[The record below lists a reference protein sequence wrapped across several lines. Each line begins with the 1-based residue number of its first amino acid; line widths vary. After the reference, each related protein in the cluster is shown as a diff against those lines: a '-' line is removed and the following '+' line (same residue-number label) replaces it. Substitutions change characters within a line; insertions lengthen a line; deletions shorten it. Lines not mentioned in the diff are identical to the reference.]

1 MLEVSA
7 GIVIKNGKIL
17 CMQRGQSKHDY
28 LTHKYEFPGGKL
40 EKGET
45 ALDSLIRE
53 FEEELGADLSSSSI
67 EPLGDLTYTYPDFTV
82 KINFFKIFDDEF
94 QFEMKEHAGY
104 VWSEPKDLKNLDWA
118 AADLEIL
125 DRLLK

>member
-53 FEEELGADLSSSSI
+53 FEEELGANLSSSRI
-67 EPLGDLTYTYPDFTV
+67 EPFGDLMYTYPDFTV
-82 KINFFKIFDDEF
+82 KINFFRIFDDDF
-94 QFEMKEHAGY
+94 HFEMREHTDY
-104 VWSEPKDLKNLDWA
+104 VWACPSNLKELDWA
-118 AADLEIL
+118 AADLQIL
-125 DRLLK
+125 DKLLK